1 MNYKKILTISIVTLL
16 ILVGV
21 AIIIGS
27 NKYRRVFFID
37 SFHNPI
43 ESKISSKP
51 NKDYSYEIVR
61 IKGNTNDTIIIQP
74 CQKCEKL
81 KLSGKINQKFMNEFK
96 TGESIMHFKPYKATK
111 GKLKIVHKIR

>member
-1 MNYKKILTISIVTLL
+1 MNYKKILTLSIVILL

-37 SFHNPI
+37 SFQNPI

-74 CQKCEKL
+74 CEKCEAV

-96 TGESIMHFKPYKATK
+96 TGKSIMHFQPYKATE